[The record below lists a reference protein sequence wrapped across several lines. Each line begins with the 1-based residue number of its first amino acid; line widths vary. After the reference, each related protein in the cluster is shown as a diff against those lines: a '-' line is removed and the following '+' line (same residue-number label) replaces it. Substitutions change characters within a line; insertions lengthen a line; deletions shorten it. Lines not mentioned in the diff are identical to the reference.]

1 MTSERIPSPRPEPK
15 PPKPFLYRLGFVLS
29 DLASFI
35 FLFSLALVALAAGI
49 FIIVSVFKISPFLGV
64 FVSTALGS
72 LVLWMVGEWLK
83 RRSY

>member
-1 MTSERIPSPRPEPK
+1 MTGERIPFPRPESK

-49 FIIVSVFKISPFLGV
+49 FIIVSVFEISPFFGG
-64 FVSTALGS
+64 FVSTALVS

-83 RRSY
+83 RGDY

>member
-1 MTSERIPSPRPEPK
+1 MTGERYDFTSRTK

-29 DLASFI
+29 DSARFI
-35 FLFSLALVALAAGI
+35 FIFSLALAGLI
-49 FIIVSVFKISPFLGV
+49 AGVFIIVSVFKISPFFGG
-64 FVSTALGS
+64 FVSTALVS